1 MTIEIMGTV
10 YPARYTV
17 HAENLIAQKI
27 GGIENLEA
35 AMEKDG
41 SAGAIDIFA
50 FMVAALIEGGVQHGK
65 VESQL
70 MGKDYLG
77 PEPISYDTITQL
89 LQPGEIIDLKDTIM
103 EAIREGNKTNIEL
116 KKTAKKKSAP

>member
-41 SAGAIDIFA
+41 TAGAIDIFA
-50 FMVAALIEGGVQHGK
+50 YMAASLIEGGVQHGK
-65 VESQL
+65 VEAQL
-70 MGKDYLG
+70 LGKEYLG
-77 PEPISYDTITQL
+77 PEPISYETIIQL
-89 LQPGEIIDLKDTIM
+89 LQPGEILDLKDTIM
-103 EAIREGNKTNIEL
+103 ETVREGNRTNIEL
-116 KKTAKKKSAP
+116 KPAKKKAAK

>member
-17 HAENLIAQKI
+17 HSENLIARKV

-41 SAGAIDIFA
+41 TAGAIDIFA
-50 FMVAALIEGGVQHGK
+50 YMAASLIEGGVQHGK
-65 VESQL
+65 VEAQL
-70 MGKDYLG
+70 LGKEYLG
-77 PEPISYDTITQL
+77 PEPISYEAIIQL
-89 LQPGEIIDLKDTIM
+89 LQPGEILDLKDTIM
-103 EAIREGNKTNIEL
+103 ETVREGNRTNIEL
-116 KKTAKKKSAP
+116 KPAKKKAAK

>member
-17 HAENLIAQKI
+17 HAENLIARKI

-41 SAGAIDIFA
+41 TAGAIDIFA
-50 FMVAALIEGGVQHGK
+50 YMAASLIEGGVQHGK
-65 VESQL
+65 VEAQL
-70 MGKDYLG
+70 LGKEYLG
-77 PEPISYDTITQL
+77 PEPISYETIIQL
-89 LQPGEIIDLKDTIM
+89 LQPGEILDLKDAIM
-103 EAIREGNKTNIEL
+103 EVVREGNKTNIEL
-116 KKTAKKKSAP
+116 KPAKKKAAK

>member
-35 AMEKDG
+35 AMEKG
-41 SAGAIDIFA
+41 GTAGAIDIFA
-50 FMVAALIEGGVQHGK
+50 YMAAALIEGGVQHGK
-65 VESQL
+65 VEAQL
-70 MGKDYLG
+70 LGKEYLG
-77 PEPISYDTITQL
+77 PEPIGYETIIQL
-89 LQPGEIIDLKDTIM
+89 LQPGEILDLKDSIM
-103 EAIREGNKTNIEL
+103 DTIREGNKTNIEL
-116 KKTAKKKSAP
+116 KKTAKKKSAQ

>member
-10 YPARYTV
+10 YPARYTI

-41 SAGAIDIFA
+41 TAGAIDIFA
-50 FMVAALIEGGVQHGK
+50 YMAASLIEGGVQHGK
-65 VESQL
+65 VEAQL
-70 MGKDYLG
+70 LGKEYLG
-77 PEPISYDTITQL
+77 PEPISYETIIQL
-89 LQPGEIIDLKDTIM
+89 LQPGEILDLKDTIM
-103 EAIREGNKTNIEL
+103 ETVREGNRTNIEL
-116 KKTAKKKSAP
+116 KPAKKKAAK

>member
-17 HAENLIAQKI
+17 HAENLIARKI

-41 SAGAIDIFA
+41 TAGAIDIFA
-50 FMVAALIEGGVQHGK
+50 YMAASLIEGGVQHGK
-65 VESQL
+65 VEGQL
-70 MGKDYLG
+70 TGREYAG
-77 PEPISYDTITQL
+77 PEPISYETIIQL
-89 LQPGEIIDLKDTIM
+89 LQPGEILDLKDAIM
-103 EAIREGNKTNIEL
+103 EIVREGNRTNIEL
-116 KKTAKKKSAP
+116 KPAKKKAAR

>member
-10 YPARYTV
+10 YPARYTI

-41 SAGAIDIFA
+41 TAGAIDIFA
-50 FMVAALIEGGVQHGK
+50 YMAASLIEGGVQHGK
-65 VESQL
+65 VEAQL
-70 MGKDYLG
+70 LGKEYLG
-77 PEPISYDTITQL
+77 PEPISYETIIQL
-89 LQPGEIIDLKDTIM
+89 LQPGEIIDLKDDIM
-103 EAIREGNKTNIEL
+103 ETIREGNKTNIAL
-116 KKTAKKKSAP
+116 KKEAKKKSTP

>member
-17 HAENLIAQKI
+17 HAENLIARKI

-41 SAGAIDIFA
+41 TAGAIDIFA
-50 FMVAALIEGGVQHGK
+50 YMAASLIEGGVQHDK
-65 VESQL
+65 VEGQL
-70 MGKDYLG
+70 TGREYAG
-77 PEPISYDTITQL
+77 PEPISYETIIQL
-89 LQPGEIIDLKDTIM
+89 LQPGEILDLKDAIM
-103 EAIREGNKTNIEL
+103 EAVREGNKTNIEL
-116 KKTAKKKSAP
+116 KPAKKKAAR

>member
-27 GGIENLEA
+27 GGIENLGA
-35 AMEKDG
+35 AMEKNG
-41 SAGAIDIFA
+41 SAGAIDLFA
-50 FMVAALIEGGVQHGK
+50 FIAAALIEGGVQRGK
-65 VESQL
+65 VEGQL

-77 PEPISYDTITQL
+77 PEPISYETIIQL
-89 LQPGEIIDLKDTIM
+89 LQPGEILNLKDSIM
-103 EAIREGNKTNIEL
+103 DAIREGNKTNIEL